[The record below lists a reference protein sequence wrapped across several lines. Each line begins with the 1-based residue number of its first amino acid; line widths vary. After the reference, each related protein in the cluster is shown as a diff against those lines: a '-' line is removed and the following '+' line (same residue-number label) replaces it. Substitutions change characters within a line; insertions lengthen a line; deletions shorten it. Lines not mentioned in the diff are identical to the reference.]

1 MEFEITVRHHE
12 LPEKIK
18 EYAKKEMKVLEKY
31 HERIVNVKMILDRQK
46 EGEIAELT
54 LHITGKDFIAKE
66 ITDNISKS
74 IDSVVKKASRQLKR
88 YVEKR
93 NGHNEPHSGQSIP
106 EQ

>member
-1 MEFEITVRHHE
+1 MVNDKQKENIMDIEITVRHHE

-18 EYAKKEMKVLEKY
+18 EYAREEMENLTKY
-31 HERIVNVKMILDRQK
+31 HDRIISAKMILDSQK

-66 ITDNISKS
+66 TTDNISKS
-74 IDSVVKKASRQLKR
+74 IDIVAKKVARQLRK

-93 NGHNEPHSGQSIP
+93 NNR
-106 EQ
+106 

>member
-1 MEFEITVRHHE
+1 MELEITVRHHE
-12 LPEKIK
+12 LSDKVK
-18 EYAKKEMKVLEKY
+18 EYAKKEMEILEKY
-31 HERIVNVKMILDRQK
+31 HNRIVCAKMILDRQK

-74 IDSVVKKASRQLKR
+74 IDLAVKKASRQLKR

-93 NGHNEPHSGQSIP
+93 NDQ
-106 EQ
+106 

>member
-1 MEFEITVRHHE
+1 MEYEITVRHHE

-18 EYAKKEMKVLEKY
+18 EYAIEEMGVLEKY
-31 HERIVNVKMILDRQK
+31 HDRIVNAKMILDRQK

-66 ITDNISKS
+66 ATDNVKKS
-74 IDSVVKKASRQLKR
+74 IDLVVKKAARQLKR

-93 NGHNEPHSGQSIP
+93 NDQ
-106 EQ
+106 

>member
-1 MEFEITVRHHE
+1 MELEITVRHQE

-18 EYAKKEMKVLEKY
+18 EYAKKEMEVLEKY
-31 HERIVNVKMILDRQK
+31 HDKIVNAKMILDTQK

-66 ITDNISKS
+66 ATDNIKKS
-74 IDSVVKKASRQLKR
+74 IDLVVKKAARQLKR

-93 NGHNEPHSGQSIP
+93 NDQ
-106 EQ
+106 